1 MLLNGV
7 DTGKRV
13 RVMAVDAG
21 RKLQAHLAAMG
32 LVPGVELEVINT
44 GTRGPC
50 IVSIGGRRLILGH
63 GMVHKII
70 VA

>member
-7 DTGKRV
+7 DAGKRV

-32 LVPGVELEVINT
+32 LIPGVELEVINA
-44 GTRGPC
+44 GARGPC
-50 IVSIGGRRLILGH
+50 VISVGGRRLVLGH